1 MAVPILWRSRR
12 QRYSL
17 EGEKCPACERA
28 VFPPR
33 QVCPYCSRERAES
46 ASQAIVHQAIVHQA
60 IIHQEIV
67 RTENG
72 HMGNG
77 HVISEDT
84 LDSILSLPELQLW
97 ISNDM
102 KQPVREGGND

>member
-1 MAVPILWRSRR
+1 VAVPILWRSRR

-46 ASQAIVHQAIVHQA
+46 ARQAIVHQAHIG
-60 IIHQEIV
+60 
-67 RTENG
+67 TENG
-72 HMGNG
+72 RMGNG
-77 HVISEDT
+77 QVISEDT

-97 ISNDM
+97 ISDNM
-102 KQPVREGGND
+102 KQPVREAGDD